1 MEMNK
6 EIKDFISQSLSA
18 VENRLGKTIAG
29 IQDTVKT
36 EIENTLGSRLTN
48 IEKKLVDIENSQQ
61 FQADQYETFR
71 TQVGNLMRENIEL
84 KKENESLASRI
95 IKLEKKDNQ
104 RAKTIDDLEQYCRR
118 EMLEFGGIP
127 RDD

>member
-1 MEMNK
+1 M
-6 EIKDFISQSLSA
+6 
-18 VENRLGKTIAG
+18 ENRLGKTIAG

-61 FQADQYETFR
+61 FQAEQYETFR
-71 TQVGNLMRENIEL
+71 TQVGNLMHENIEL

-95 IKLEKKDNQ
+95 IKLEKKDDQ
-104 RAKTIDDLEQYCRR
+104 RAKTMTLSSMVGEKCSSLVVFRAMIRK
-118 EMLEFGGIP
+118 IVK
-127 RDD
+127 